1 MRLMRLYQT
10 LTVFALIHYA
20 PRQCA
25 CRSRNSD
32 TEWRGEKQNATSIPY
47 RGVGR
52 HNLGMP
58 HGRAGQKLDVTI
70 CNNVPFP
77 YGHGN
82 ILILRFYNLQQGH

>member
-1 MRLMRLYQT
+1 
-10 LTVFALIHYA
+10 
-20 PRQCA
+20 
-25 CRSRNSD
+25 
-32 TEWRGEKQNATSIPY
+32 
-47 RGVGR
+47 
-52 HNLGMP
+52 MP